1 MIDAVSMIS
10 DNGQFFK
17 QLTVEGSVITAG
29 QVLLFLQRV
38 PEGGIFVFGE
48 FLAGDVD
55 VEEFVSPLQHQSFRA
70 VTRLAESSQRIPHV
84 LDDVRLKG

>member
-29 QVLLFLQRV
+29 QVLLFLQLINNSIVIADIQLTSIRRRKSCDL
-38 PEGGIFVFGE
+38 PC
-48 FLAGDVD
+48 A
-55 VEEFVSPLQHQSFRA
+55 
-70 VTRLAESSQRIPHV
+70 
-84 LDDVRLKG
+84 